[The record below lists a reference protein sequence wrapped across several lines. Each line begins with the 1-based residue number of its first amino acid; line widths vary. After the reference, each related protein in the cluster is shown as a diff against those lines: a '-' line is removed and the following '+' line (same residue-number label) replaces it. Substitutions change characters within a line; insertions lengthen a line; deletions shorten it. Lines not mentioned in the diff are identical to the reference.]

1 MLTITMLPMIFLL
14 SMTCLVLL
22 LGLVTQ
28 RFVYMLAQLSLIGVF
43 LLSSPSVA
51 VSLSVIFTG
60 FMFVYARKELSRL
73 QLAQSEFYALCL
85 FSLLGMLVMLS
96 ADNWMTL
103 YLAIELMSLPL
114 YTLCAFQRK
123 LASGSESAIKYFVT
137 GAIASGFLLY
147 GISLIYGA
155 TGSFDFSSIAVQPHF
170 LLLVGMVFIL
180 AGFAFKLGLV
190 PFHMW
195 APDVYEGAPTYSVL
209 FLATIPKLATVA
221 LLARLFYFSFSDF
234 HLEWMQLMNLLAV
247 LSIFLG
253 NVVAL
258 RQNNIKR
265 LFAYSSIAHMGY
277 AFLALSAGTSFGLSS
292 AMFYIAT
299 YIITAIGGIAVL
311 AVLNKQ
317 GLEFQTFNDLA
328 GLNAT
333 HPWLA
338 FMMLLFVFSMA
349 GIPPTV
355 GFVAKLGVLMALV
368 KTHQVYMAVYLVLM
382 AVVSVYYYLRIIKVM
397 YFEKAEV
404 EARYSLASFPTDV
417 VIAISLNGVA
427 VFVLGIFPNGL
438 LRLV

>member
-1 MLTITMLPMIFLL
+1 MVMMLPMIVLL
-14 SMTCLVLL
+14 SMTCVVLVV
-22 LGLVTQ
+22 GLFSQ
-28 RFVYMLAQLSLIGVF
+28 RFVYVLSQLTLITVLLLSL
-43 LLSSPSVA
+43 SSFA
-51 VSLSVIFTG
+51 ASLTMVLALFV
-60 FMFVYARKELSRL
+60 FVYAKKELSRL
-73 QLAQSEFYALCL
+73 QLAHSEFYALCL

-96 ADNWMTL
+96 ADNLMTL

-123 LASGSESAIKYFVT
+123 LISGSEAAIKYFVT

-147 GISLIYGA
+147 GISLVYGA
-155 TGSFDFSSIAVQPHF
+155 SGSFDFAVIGTQPQF

-180 AGFAFKLGLV
+180 AGFAFKVGLV

-195 APDVYEGAPTYSVL
+195 APDVYEGAPTYSAL
-209 FLATIPKLATVA
+209 FLATIPKLATVV
-221 LLARLFYFSFSDF
+221 LLARLFYMSFSGS
-234 HLEWMQLMNLLAV
+234 HVEWMQLMNVLAV

-277 AFLALSAGTSFGLSS
+277 AFLALSAGTGFGLSS
-292 AMFYIAT
+292 AIFYIAT
-299 YIITAIGGIAVL
+299 YVITAVGSFGVL
-311 AVLNKQ
+311 TVLNKQ
-317 GLEFQTFNDLA
+317 GLEFETFDHLA
-328 GLNAT
+328 GLNST

-382 AVVSVYYYLRIIKVM
+382 AVASVYYYLRIIKVM
-397 YFEKAEV
+397 YFEKTGV
-404 EARYSLASFPTDV
+404 EARYSLASLPVDA

-427 VFVLGIFPNGL
+427 VLVLGIVPSWLLGL
-438 LRLV
+438 M